1 MDLMK
6 IFDVI
11 GFALGAIKDGKID
24 EAEIVGLIQ
33 RVVMM
38 VASIKGKPMS
48 DAQAHDVSQNL
59 ITLYKL
65 FN

>member
-6 IFDVI
+6 FFDLI

-24 EAEIVGLIQ
+24 EAEIVGLIAK
-33 RVVMM
+33 VVAI
-38 VASIKGKPMS
+38 VASLKGKPMT
-48 DAQAHDVSQNL
+48 DAEANL
-59 ITLYKL
+59 IASKLVALYKL